1 MCNCQDTLIPQIG
14 VVTDICTET
23 ADVKTFRVE
32 KIGGGKL
39 FEHMP
44 GQCAILSVP
53 GKGEAIFSIT
63 SSPTNEKYMEFSIKR
78 CGSITNFLHFD
89 IEPGQQIAVRGPY
102 GNHFPVEDKLKGKD
116 LLFIAGGIGISGDH
130 NQPARPCPDIYQ
142 RVNQHFCR
150 AVFQTGLSD
159 VKQRHAVETHALYR

>member
-39 FEHMP
+39 FEHLP

-116 LLFIAGGIGISGDH
+116 LLFIAGGIGLAPLRSVI
-130 NQPARPCPDIYQ
+130 
-142 RVNQHFCR
+142 
-150 AVFQTGLSD
+150 
-159 VKQRHAVETHALYR
+159 K

>member
-39 FEHMP
+39 FEHLP

-63 SSPTNEKYMEFSIKR
+63 SSPTNEKYMAL
-78 CGSITNFLHFD
+78 NA
-89 IEPGQQIAVRGPY
+89 AVRLRTFCILIL
-102 GNHFPVEDKLKGKD
+102 NPV
-116 LLFIAGGIGISGDH
+116 S
-130 NQPARPCPDIYQ
+130 R
-142 RVNQHFCR
+142 
-150 AVFQTGLSD
+150 
-159 VKQRHAVETHALYR
+159 

>member
-63 SSPTNEKYMEFSIKR
+63 SSPTNENIWS
-78 CGSITNFLHFD
+78 SVLNA
-89 IEPGQQIAVRGPY
+89 AVRLRTFCILIL
-102 GNHFPVEDKLKGKD
+102 NPV
-116 LLFIAGGIGISGDH
+116 S
-130 NQPARPCPDIYQ
+130 R
-142 RVNQHFCR
+142 
-150 AVFQTGLSD
+150 
-159 VKQRHAVETHALYR
+159 

>member
-1 MCNCQDTLIPQIG
+1 MCNCHDTLIPQIG

-53 GKGEAIFSIT
+53 GKG
-63 SSPTNEKYMEFSIKR
+63 
-78 CGSITNFLHFD
+78 
-89 IEPGQQIAVRGPY
+89 
-102 GNHFPVEDKLKGKD
+102 
-116 LLFIAGGIGISGDH
+116 
-130 NQPARPCPDIYQ
+130 
-142 RVNQHFCR
+142 
-150 AVFQTGLSD
+150 
-159 VKQRHAVETHALYR
+159 

>member
-39 FEHMP
+39 FEHLP

-63 SSPTNEKYMEFSIKR
+63 SSPTNAAARLRTFCILILNPVSRLR
-78 CGSITNFLHFD
+78 C
-89 IEPGQQIAVRGPY
+89 A
-102 GNHFPVEDKLKGKD
+102 D
-116 LLFIAGGIGISGDH
+116 LTAIISLLRI
-130 NQPARPCPDIYQ
+130 N
-142 RVNQHFCR
+142 
-150 AVFQTGLSD
+150 
-159 VKQRHAVETHALYR
+159 

>member
-39 FEHMP
+39 FEHLP

-53 GKGEAIFSIT
+53 GKYHR
-63 SSPTNEKYMEFSIKR
+63 NR
-78 CGSITNFLHFD
+78 
-89 IEPGQQIAVRGPY
+89 
-102 GNHFPVEDKLKGKD
+102 PVLI
-116 LLFIAGGIGISGDH
+116 LICWF
-130 NQPARPCPDIYQ
+130 
-142 RVNQHFCR
+142 
-150 AVFQTGLSD
+150 
-159 VKQRHAVETHALYR
+159 

>member
-53 GKGEAIFSIT
+53 GKG
-63 SSPTNEKYMEFSIKR
+63 
-78 CGSITNFLHFD
+78 
-89 IEPGQQIAVRGPY
+89 
-102 GNHFPVEDKLKGKD
+102 
-116 LLFIAGGIGISGDH
+116 GDFFH
-130 NQPARPCPDIYQ
+130 YL
-142 RVNQHFCR
+142 
-150 AVFQTGLSD
+150 LSD
-159 VKQRHAVETHALYR
+159 ERKIYGVQY

>member
-39 FEHMP
+39 FKHMP
-44 GQCAILSVP
+44 GQCAVLSVP

-116 LLFIAGGIGISGDH
+116 LLFIVSGIGLAPLLVSSIICWISVRITAALMLFTAH
-130 NQPARPCPDIYQ
+130 AARKILC
-142 RVNQHFCR
+142 V
-150 AVFQTGLSD
+150 TMS
-159 VKQRHAVETHALYR
+159 

>member
-39 FEHMP
+39 FEHLP

-53 GKGEAIFSIT
+53 GKGEAIFPLPPLRRTKNIW
-63 SSPTNEKYMEFSIKR
+63 SSALN
-78 CGSITNFLHFD
+78 
-89 IEPGQQIAVRGPY
+89 A
-102 GNHFPVEDKLKGKD
+102 
-116 LLFIAGGIGISGDH
+116 A
-130 NQPARPCPDIYQ
+130 ARL
-142 RVNQHFCR
+142 RTFCILILNR
-150 AVFQTGLSD
+150 AS
-159 VKQRHAVETHALYR
+159 R

>member
-39 FEHMP
+39 FEHLP

-78 CGSITNFLHFD
+78 CGSVTNFL
-89 IEPGQQIAVRGPY
+89 IL
-102 GNHFPVEDKLKGKD
+102 NPVSRLRCAD
-116 LLFIAGGIGISGDH
+116 LTAIISLL
-130 NQPARPCPDIYQ
+130 RI
-142 RVNQHFCR
+142 
-150 AVFQTGLSD
+150 S
-159 VKQRHAVETHALYR
+159 

>member
-39 FEHMP
+39 FEHLP

-53 GKGEAIFSIT
+53 GKGEAIFFH
-63 SSPTNEKYMEFSIKR
+63 Y
-78 CGSITNFLHFD
+78 L
-89 IEPGQQIAVRGPY
+89 
-102 GNHFPVEDKLKGKD
+102 
-116 LLFIAGGIGISGDH
+116 
-130 NQPARPCPDIYQ
+130 
-142 RVNQHFCR
+142 
-150 AVFQTGLSD
+150 LSD
-159 VKQRHAVETHALYR
+159 ERKIYGVQH

>member
-53 GKGEAIFSIT
+53 GKGEAIF
-63 SSPTNEKYMEFSIKR
+63 P
-78 CGSITNFLHFD
+78 
-89 IEPGQQIAVRGPY
+89 
-102 GNHFPVEDKLKGKD
+102 
-116 LLFIAGGIGISGDH
+116 FIL
-130 NQPARPCPDIYQ
+130 
-142 RVNQHFCR
+142 
-150 AVFQTGLSD
+150 LSD
-159 VKQRHAVETHALYR
+159 ERKIYGVQH